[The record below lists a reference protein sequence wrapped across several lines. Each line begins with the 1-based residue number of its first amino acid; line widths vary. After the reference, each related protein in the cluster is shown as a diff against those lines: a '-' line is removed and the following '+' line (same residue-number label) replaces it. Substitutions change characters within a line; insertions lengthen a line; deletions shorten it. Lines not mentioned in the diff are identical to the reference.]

1 MEDWEESEEEGMD
14 DFIVEDEAEDDF

>member
-14 DFIVEDEAEDDF
+14 DFIIEDEAEDDF